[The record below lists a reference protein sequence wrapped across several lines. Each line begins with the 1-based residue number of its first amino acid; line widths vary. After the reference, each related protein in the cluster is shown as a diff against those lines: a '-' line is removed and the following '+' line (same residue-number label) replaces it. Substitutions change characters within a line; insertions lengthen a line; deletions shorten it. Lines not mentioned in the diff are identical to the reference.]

1 MRILYCNKYS
11 FPFSGT
17 EAYLFE
23 LMDLMR
29 AQGHEVA
36 LFSMAGGTG
45 EKQHRFQHNFVP
57 QVDFKSGGLWSSVK
71 AAGRAIYSWK
81 ARRCLRQMIR
91 EFKPDVAHVR
101 NIYHHLSP
109 SIFWELRAHKIPV
122 VYHLNDFKLLCPTYN
137 MVSRGS
143 ACERCQGGRFWHV
156 LSEGCYAGRRGAS
169 AVLALEAYTHKW
181 LKTYQNCVDL
191 FLAPSEFVKQKLV
204 EHGWDECKINVLPHF
219 QKMAASISA
228 PSPGASIL
236 YFGRLSAEKGIPDL
250 LDAMQSL
257 PDVKLRIAGEGP
269 QRAEL
274 ENRVNFLRLKNV
286 EFLGQL
292 SGDALHQAIVS
303 SQFTVL
309 PSRAYET
316 FGKSIVESYACA
328 RPVIASDLGSRRELV
343 RDGETGLLYPVGD
356 ATKLANAIARLV
368 ARPEWSLQM
377 GIAGRDLVRTKY
389 SPQIHYSKLVS
400 LYQGLAKQS
409 TLECS
414 PVGPELVRAE
424 SVRSDSTQSEPDGP
438 ELIRQELT
446 TPMKVAFIGG
456 RGIISKYSGIETYYE
471 EVGKRLAAKG
481 HTVTVYCRTYFTP
494 PVHRHEQMRILRLPA
509 IRSKHLETLSH
520 TLLSTI
526 HAMFS
531 PYDIVHFHALGP
543 ALFSFLPRLTGKK
556 TVVTVQGLDWQRKK
570 WGALASRVL
579 RMGEQAAVR
588 FPSRTMVV
596 SRVLQDFYRA
606 RYTRETHYV
615 PNGATIRRGGACSHL
630 QKWGIE
636 KGQYILFLGR
646 FSPEKNCHLLIEA
659 YERIQ
664 TPVKLVLAGGSS
676 HSNAYAAELHKQANQ
691 NVLLLDW
698 LSGQALDELLLNA
711 MLFVLPS
718 DLEGMS
724 LALLDA
730 MSAGICVLASDVPEN
745 RELVDGAGFTFA
757 HGNVGELERMLR
769 FLINNPALRESKAR
783 LGQRKVR
790 GSYLW
795 PRIADAVEEVYLD
808 ALHPTEKRIVPL
820 PVRVKVEQKRL
831 AA

>member
-1 MRILYCNKYS
+1 
-11 FPFSGT
+11 
-17 EAYLFE
+17 
-23 LMDLMR
+23 MDLMR
-29 AQGHEVA
+29 SQGHDVA
-36 LFSMAGGTG
+36 LFSMAGGA
-45 EKQHRFQHNFVP
+45 EKEQHPFKHNFVP
-57 QVDFKSGGLWSSVK
+57 QVDFKNGGLWSSMK

-81 ARRCLRQMIR
+81 ARRCLRQTIR

-109 SIFWELRAHKIPV
+109 SILWELKAHKIPI

-137 MVSRGS
+137 MVSHGS
-143 ACERCQGGRFWHV
+143 ACERCVGGRFWHV
-156 LSEGCYAGRRGAS
+156 LSEGCYSGRRGAS

-204 EHGWDECKINVLPHF
+204 EHGWDEHKIKVLPHF
-219 QKMAASISA
+219 QKTAISISA
-228 PSPGASIL
+228 PPPDASIL
-236 YFGRLSAEKGIPDL
+236 YFGRLSAEKGISDL
-250 LDAMQSL
+250 LTAMQSL

-274 ENRVNFLRLKNV
+274 GNQVDRLRLTNV

-292 SGDALHQAIVS
+292 SGEALHQAIVS

-328 RPVIASDLGSRRELV
+328 RAVIASDLGSRRELL

-356 ATKLANAIARLV
+356 VTKLANAIALLA

-377 GIAGRDLVRTKY
+377 GIAGRDLVRIKY
-389 SPQIHYSKLVS
+389 SPDVHYSKILS
-400 LYQGLAKQS
+400 LYQSLAKQGKRAD
-409 TLECS
+409 TLVQSASVHADSIQLDSIQPDSER
-414 PVGPELVRAE
+414 PELHE
-424 SVRSDSTQSEPDGP
+424 P
-438 ELIRQELT
+438 ELIERERAR
-446 TPMKVAFIGG
+446 PMRVAFIGG
-456 RGIISKYSGIETYYE
+456 RGVISKYSGIETYYE
-471 EVGKRLAAKG
+471 QVGKRLAAKG
-481 HTVTVYCRTYFTP
+481 HAVTVYCRTYFTP
-494 PVHRHEQMRILRLPA
+494 AVHRHEQMRILRLPA

-520 TLLSTI
+520 TLLSTV
-526 HAMFS
+526 HAMFG

-579 RMGEQAAVR
+579 RMGEKAAVR
-588 FPSRTMVV
+588 FPSQTMVV
-596 SRVLQDFYRA
+596 SRVLEDFYRA
-606 RYTRETHYV
+606 RYGRETRYV
-615 PNGATIRRGGACSHL
+615 PNGASIRSSGSSSHL
-630 QKWGIE
+630 QKWRIE

-646 FSPEKNCHLLIEA
+646 FSPEKNCHLLIQA
-659 YERIQ
+659 YKRIQ

-676 HSNAYAAELHKQANQ
+676 HSDAYAAGLRRHANE
-691 NVLLLDW
+691 NILLFDW
-698 LSGQALDELLLNA
+698 LSGKALDELLLNA

-769 FLINNPALRESKAR
+769 FVINNPMLRESKAK

-790 GSYLW
+790 ASYLW
-795 PRIADAVEEVYLD
+795 PQIADAVEGVYLD
-808 ALHPTEKRIVPL
+808 ALHPAKKHVVPL
-820 PVRVKVEQKRL
+820 PAQVKIEQKKL

>member
-1 MRILYCNKYS
+1 
-11 FPFSGT
+11 
-17 EAYLFE
+17 
-23 LMDLMR
+23 MDLMR
-29 AQGHEVA
+29 SQGHDVA
-36 LFSMAGGTG
+36 LFSMAGGA
-45 EKQHRFQHNFVP
+45 EKLQHPFQHNFVP
-57 QVDFKSGGLWSSVK
+57 QVDFKDGGLWSSVK
-71 AAGRAIYSWK
+71 AAGRAVYSWK
-81 ARRCLRQMIR
+81 ARRCLRQTIR

-109 SIFWELRAHKIPV
+109 SILWELKAHGIPV

-137 MVSRGS
+137 MVSHGS

-156 LSEGCYAGRRGAS
+156 MSEGCYSGRRGAS

-204 EHGWDECKINVLPHF
+204 AHGWDEHKIDVLPHF
-219 QKMAASISA
+219 QKIATCVSA
-228 PSPGASIL
+228 PPPGASIL
-236 YFGRLSAEKGIPDL
+236 YFGRLSPEKGISDL
-250 LDAMQSL
+250 LEATQWL

-274 ENRVNFLRLKNV
+274 GNRVDRLRLANV

-292 SGDALHQAIVS
+292 SGEALHRAIVS

-356 ATKLANAIARLV
+356 VTRLANAIAHL
-368 ARPEWSLQM
+368 AGRPEWSLQM
-377 GIAGRDLVRTKY
+377 GIAGRDLVRIRY
-389 SPQIHYSKLVS
+389 SPEKHYSKLLSV
-400 LYQGLAKQS
+400 YQHLAKPSSRAGALVQPS
-409 TLECS
+409 IHADLRQPESLE
-414 PVGPELVRAE
+414 PELVGQKLAR
-424 SVRSDSTQSEPDGP
+424 
-438 ELIRQELT
+438 
-446 TPMKVAFIGG
+446 PMRVAFIGG
-456 RGIISKYSGIETYYE
+456 RGVISKYSGIETYYE
-471 EVGKRLAAKG
+471 QVGKRLAAKG
-481 HTVTVYCRTYFTP
+481 HAVTVYCRTYFTP

-526 HAMFS
+526 HAMFG

-556 TVVTVQGLDWQRKK
+556 TVVTAQGLDWQRKK
-570 WGALASRVL
+570 WGALASGVL
-579 RMGEQAAVR
+579 RMGEKAAVR
-588 FPSRTMVV
+588 CPSQIMVV
-596 SRVLQDFYRA
+596 SHVLEDFYRT
-606 RYTRETHYV
+606 RYGRETRYV
-615 PNGATIRRGGACSHL
+615 PNGASIRRGGSSSHL

-646 FSPEKNCHLLIEA
+646 FSPEKNCHLLIQA
-659 YERIQ
+659 YKRIQ
-664 TPVKLVLAGGSS
+664 TSVKLVLAGGSS
-676 HSNAYAAELHKQANQ
+676 HSDAYAAGLRKQANK

-730 MSAGICVLASDVPEN
+730 MSAGVCVLTSDVAEN

-769 FLINNPALRESKAR
+769 FLISNRALRESKAK
-783 LGQRKVR
+783 LGQRKVHA
-790 GSYLW
+790 SYLW
-795 PRIADAVEEVYLD
+795 PQVTDAVEEVYMD
-808 ALHPTEKRIVPL
+808 ALYPARKRVVRL
-820 PVRVKVEQKRL
+820 PPQVNVEQKRV